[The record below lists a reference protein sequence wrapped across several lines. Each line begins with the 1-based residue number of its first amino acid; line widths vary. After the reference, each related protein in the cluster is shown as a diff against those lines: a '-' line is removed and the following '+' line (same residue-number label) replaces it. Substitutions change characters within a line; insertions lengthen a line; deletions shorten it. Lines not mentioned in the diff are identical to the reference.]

1 VQYILSAEGGPEGE
15 VVGEDR
21 ILAEEGAARI
31 HSQKKALRGF
41 SAEGCPEREVVGEER
56 ILAEEGAARIL
67 HAHHAL
73 TLPIK
78 ACATV
83 QG

>member
-1 VQYILSAEGGPEGE
+1 MQKKAQHGYILRRRRYADTFSAEGGPEGE
-15 VVGEDR
+15 
-21 ILAEEGAARI
+21 I
-31 HSQKKALRGF
+31 
-41 SAEGCPEREVVGEER
+41 VGEER

-78 ACATV
+78 AYATILGRRLV
-83 QG
+83 RRASISI